1 MPVKKS
7 YDDYVQQFNA
17 FGYKFTMNDMNDV
30 VCCNDLELN
39 KGIEAEILS
48 KMIDEGFAASRVSNE
63 YIRIAHNN
71 RFHPLKDYFEN
82 LQWLGEDIFGKLM
95 SCFEFENEEFGK
107 AAHWRFLHGVVGKV
121 LNQDQNFML
130 VLDGKQGIG
139 KSYYS
144 SWLCPLDKYFVEGTL
159 NPDSKDTR
167 MRIASNLLWEVGEL
181 QYTTRKSDIEALKNI
196 ITERRV
202 TVRPPYASN
211 DITKPVSCSFIG
223 TINENGAG
231 FLNDPTGTRRFAV
244 VKIKS
249 IDWQGYTRINKDQLW
264 AQIVATYKA
273 GERGY
278 LTKEES
284 QEQFEINSNYTL
296 ISSTHEVLLKFYDI
310 DPDKYPNEWISSA
323 DILLEL
329 FSMGMTG
336 SQKAAQMEIASI
348 MEQLGVEKS
357 NLNAVTGQ
365 GRLTCYRGV
374 KHK

>member
-1 MPVKKS
+1 MAKRTHDE
-7 YDDYVQQFNA
+7 YAQQFKA
-17 FGYKFTMNDMNDV
+17 FGYKFTMNDMNDIV
-30 VCCNDLELN
+30 FCNDEEMN
-39 KGIEAEILS
+39 KGMEAEVLS
-48 KMIDEGFAASRVSNE
+48 RMIDADFAPSRVQNE
-63 YIRIAHNN
+63 YIRIGHNN
-71 RFHPLKDYFEN
+71 RFHPLKDYFN
-82 LQWLGEDIFGKLM
+82 GLQWLGEDIFGTLI
-95 SCFEFENEEFGK
+95 SCFHFDNPEFARK
-107 AAHWRFLHGVVGKV
+107 VHWRFLHGVVGKV
-121 LNQDQNFML
+121 LNQDQNFMM
-130 VLDGKQGIG
+130 VLDGRQGIG

-181 QYTTRKSDIEALKNI
+181 QYTTRKSDVEALKNI

-211 DITKPVSCSFIG
+211 DITKSATCSFIG

-244 VKIKS
+244 IKIKD
-249 IDWQGYTRINKDQLW
+249 IDWKRYTKINKDQLW
-264 AQIVATYKA
+264 AQIAATYKA

-278 LTKEES
+278 FTQEES
-284 QEQFEINSNYTL
+284 EEQFEVNSNYTL
-296 ISSTHEVLLKFYDI
+296 ISSTHELLLKFYDI
-310 DPDKYPNEWISSA
+310 DPDKYPDEWIPSG

-357 NLNAVTGQ
+357 NFNAITNY

-374 KHK
+374 RHK